1 MDHWRTLLSGMA
13 YTHLHL
19 LCPRAL
25 DFATGWRDPFP
36 NWNFAR
42 HLSLVC
48 MNDKTHFRKAF
59 DSPYLSSADIV
70 EPTTLTIK
78 HVRLEADKTK
88 KTRDL
93 FNTAYFAEQEIRPGE
108 KLKHMI
114 LNSTNSKVMKQLAG
128 SPFIEDWAGVAI
140 TVYVDPAVRFGKETV
155 EGLRISPVP
164 PQKRLQSTKQ
174 KITDERL
181 TNAIVKI
188 KAGEYTKER
197 LLEQFVLSEEQ
208 DKMLEAG
215 LQ

>member
-1 MDHWRTLLSGMA
+1 
-13 YTHLHL
+13 
-19 LCPRAL
+19 
-25 DFATGWRDPFP
+25 
-36 NWNFAR
+36 
-42 HLSLVC
+42 

-70 EPTTLTIK
+70 EPTNLTIK

-108 KLKHMI
+108 KLKPMI
-114 LNSTNSKVMKQLAG
+114 LNSTNSKVVKQLAG
-128 SPFIEDWAGVAI
+128 SPFIEDWSGVAI

-181 TNAIVKI
+181 KNAIAKI

-197 LLEQFVLSEEQ
+197 LLEQFVLSEDQE
-208 DKMLEAG
+208 KMLEAG

>member
-1 MDHWRTLLSGMA
+1 
-13 YTHLHL
+13 
-19 LCPRAL
+19 
-25 DFATGWRDPFP
+25 
-36 NWNFAR
+36 
-42 HLSLVC
+42 

-70 EPTTLTIK
+70 EPTNLTIK
-78 HVRLEADKTK
+78 HVRLEPDKTK

-108 KLKHMI
+108 KLKPMI

-128 SPFIEDWAGVAI
+128 SPFIEDWSGVAI

-164 PQKRLQSTKQ
+164 PKKRLQPTKQ

-181 TNAIVKI
+181 TNAIAKI

-197 LLEQFVLSEEQ
+197 LLEQFVLTEEQ

>member
-1 MDHWRTLLSGMA
+1 MDHWLAVHLCMA
-13 YTHLHL
+13 HTHLHL
-19 LCPRAL
+19 LCSRTL
-25 DFATGWRDPFP
+25 DFAIGWRNPFP
-36 NWNFAR
+36 DWHPAW
-42 HLSLVC
+42 HLPLVF

-108 KLKHMI
+108 KLKPMI
-114 LNSTNSKVMKQLAG
+114 LNSTNSKVVKQLAG
-128 SPFIEDWAGVAI
+128 SPFIEDWSGVAI

-164 PQKRLQSTKQ
+164 PQKRLQPTKQ
-174 KITDERL
+174 KITNERL
-181 TNAIVKI
+181 TNAIAKI

-197 LLEQFVLSEEQ
+197 LLEQFVLTEEQ